1 MIGQLPMVSI
11 ITERNDIA
19 RSSANL
25 QETQLNIG
33 NVNVGSFGKVF
44 ERAVDG
50 HIYAQPLY
58 LPGVNIGGRGPRDV
72 VYVATMHN
80 SVYAFDAH
88 DPAAGAPYWH
98 RSLEPSC
105 ALPDGNIGFAC
116 GVYHDIAVEIGIV
129 STPVID
135 VAAGS
140 MFVVTFTRIGTPGS
154 LNANYRHW
162 LHKLDITTGADLA
175 GSPIQIH
182 ASFPN
187 SHGAVQF
194 DSKCQ
199 NQRSSLLLTGGV
211 LYLGFGSYCDSGP
224 YHGWIIGY
232 SAATLQPT
240 GAFCVTPNGS
250 EAGVWQAG
258 TGLAADE
265 GGNVYFLTGNGSFD
279 QNKSNFGDCLIKL
292 SPQLGLLDWFSP
304 FNNQTLSVKDAD
316 LGSAGVV
323 LLPNSDLLVGGG
335 KEGRL
340 YLIDRQHLGHFNPAG
355 DTQIPQSFQ
364 ATGVPDAAGHA
375 PPAATHH
382 IHGSAAYWDAAD
394 GARIYVWGENDWLRA
409 YRFDGSRF
417 VTVPGAAEINFKT
430 TLPETAVGGPA
441 LASDGVRL
449 GLAWTGGDPGR
460 HVNFEA
466 SADGSNFAGKI
477 MLNERSVDGPALT
490 FGNGT
495 WHIGWAGTDAQRH
508 LNIISSADGAQWVSK
523 VTLNETSPFGPALA
537 FGNGRL
543 FLAWTDQHNS
553 LNVMSSAD
561 GVHWSGKVTLT
572 DTSTRGPGLSFINGR
587 LYLLW
592 QSPPPTRSLNIMES
606 ADGITFTGKVILAD
620 NSDFHPSLI
629 DIGQFCL
636 AWTGRDTAQ
645 SLNTLTGTATHG
657 LGDKRTSRDTARG
670 APSLATLGPTT
681 FLGWTGTDGDP
692 AGHVNVAHVLGQP
705 LPTTSP
711 MLASMGMPGGMLSIS
726 ANGSEA
732 GSGIVWASLPLQ
744 GNANQ
749 QVVPGILRAFNA
761 QNVAQ
766 ELWNSHQN
774 AARDEVGNF
783 AKFCPPTVA
792 DGKVYLGT
800 FSGKLN
806 VYGHL

>member
-1 MIGQLPMVSI
+1 MVSV
-11 ITERNDIA
+11 ITERNDIG
-19 RSSANL
+19 RTSANL
-25 QETQLNIG
+25 QETQLTTA
-33 NVNVGSFGKVF
+33 NVNVGSFGKLF
-44 ERAVDG
+44 DRAVDG
-50 HIYAQPLY
+50 YIYAQPLY
-58 LPGVNIGGRGPRDV
+58 VPGVNIPGPTPHDV

-88 DPAAGAPYWH
+88 DPAVGAPYWQ

-105 ALPDGNIGFAC
+105 TLPDGNIGFAC
-116 GVYHDIAVEIGIV
+116 HPYRDIAVEIGIV

-154 LNANYRHW
+154 LNAKYQHW
-162 LHKLDITTGADLA
+162 LHKLDITTGADSA
-175 GSPIQIH
+175 GSPVQIQ
-182 ASFPN
+182 ASFPK
-187 SHGAVQF
+187 SQGVVQF

-199 NQRSSLLLTGGV
+199 NQRASLLLTGGI
-211 LYLGFGSYCDSGP
+211 LYIGFASYCDSGP

-232 SAATLQPT
+232 SASTLQSA

-250 EAGVWQAG
+250 EGGVWQAG
-258 TGLAADE
+258 TGLTADA

-279 QNKSNFGDCLIKL
+279 QHSNFGDCLIKL

-304 FNNQTLSVKDAD
+304 FNNQALSISDAD
-316 LGSAGVV
+316 LGSAGAV
-323 LLPNSDLLVGGG
+323 LLPNTDLLLGGG

-340 YLIDRQHLGHFNPAG
+340 YLINRQNLGHFNPVG

-364 ATGVPDAAGHA
+364 ATGVPDAAGNA

-382 IHGSAAYWDAAD
+382 IHGSPAYWDAAD
-394 GARIYVWGENDWLRA
+394 GARVYVWGENDWLRA
-409 YRFDGSRF
+409 YRFDGARF
-417 VTVPGAAEINFKT
+417 PIVPGAAEIDFTT
-430 TLPETAVGGPA
+430 TLPDTAVGAPA

-449 GLAWTGGDPGR
+449 GLAWTGTDLGH
-460 HVNFEA
+460 HVNFETTT
-466 SADGSNFAGKI
+466 DGTTFSGKVV
-477 MLNERSVDGPALT
+477 LNESSVDGPALA

-495 WHIGWAGTDAQRH
+495 WFIGWAGADPQRH
-508 LNIISSADGAQWVSK
+508 VNVISSVNGTQWTNK

-537 FGNGRL
+537 FGNGLL
-543 FLAWTDQHNS
+543 FLSWTDIHNS

-561 GVHWSGKVTLT
+561 GVHWSNKVTLT
-572 DTSTRGPGLSFINGR
+572 DTSASGPGLSFINGR

-592 QSPPPTRSLNIMES
+592 QSADSNRSLNIMES
-606 ADGITFTGKVILAD
+606 TNGTTFTSKVILAD
-620 NSDFHPSLI
+620 SSNFHPSLI

-636 AWTGRDTAQ
+636 AWTGRDVAQ
-645 SLNTLTGTATHG
+645 SLNTLTGAATHG
-657 LGDKRTSRDTARG
+657 LASKRTFGDTARG
-670 APSLATLGPTT
+670 APSMAKLGSTT
-681 FLGWTGTDGDP
+681 FLAWTGLI
-692 AGHVNVAHVLGQP
+692 GHVNVTHVLGQP
-705 LPTTSP
+705 LPVTSP
-711 MLASMGMPGGMLSIS
+711 MLAPMGMPGGMLSIS
-726 ANGSEA
+726 ANGNAA

-749 QVVPGILRAFNA
+749 NVVPGILRAFDA
-761 QNVAQ
+761 ENVAQ

-774 AARDEVGNF
+774 AARDDVGNF

-800 FSGKLN
+800 FSGNLN

>member
-1 MIGQLPMVSI
+1 MVSI
-11 ITERNDIA
+11 ITERNDIGRA
-19 RSSANL
+19 SANL
-25 QETQLNIG
+25 RETQLDTS

-58 LPGVNIGGRGPRDV
+58 LPGVNIPGSGPRDV

-88 DPAAGAPYWH
+88 DSAVRNPYWH

-105 ALPDGNIGFAC
+105 TLPDGNIGFVC

-135 VAAGS
+135 LTAGS
-140 MFVVTFTRIGTPGS
+140 MFVVTFTRIGNRGS
-154 LNANYRHW
+154 LNANYQHW
-162 LHKLDITTGADLA
+162 LHKIDITTGADLP
-175 GSPIQIH
+175 GSPVQIH

-187 SHGAVQF
+187 SNGAVQF

-199 NQRSSLLLTGGV
+199 NQRSSLLLTGGI
-211 LYLGFGSYCDSGP
+211 LYIGFASYCDSGP

-232 SAATLQPT
+232 SAATLKPA
-240 GAFCVTPNGS
+240 GAFCVTPNGT
-250 EAGVWQAG
+250 EGGVWQAG

-265 GGNVYFLTGNGSFD
+265 GGNLYFLTGNGSFD
-279 QNKSNFGDCLIKL
+279 QNESNFGDCLIKL

-304 FNNQTLSVKDAD
+304 FNNQALSRQDAD
-316 LGSAGVV
+316 LGSGGVV
-323 LLPNSDLLVGGG
+323 LLPNTDLLVGGG

-340 YLIDRQHLGHFNPAG
+340 YLIDRKNLGHFNPAG

-364 ATGVPDAAGHA
+364 ATGVRNMAGNA

-382 IHGSAAYWDAAD
+382 IHGSPAYWDAAD
-394 GARIYVWGENDWLRA
+394 GARVYVWGENDWLRA
-409 YRFDGSRF
+409 YRFDGVRF
-417 VTVPGAAEINFKT
+417 PIVPGAAEINFKT

-449 GLAWTGGDPGR
+449 GLAWTGGDPGQ
-460 HVNFEA
+460 HVNFET
-466 SADGSNFAGKI
+466 SADGSNFSGKVVLDE
-477 MLNERSVDGPALT
+477 MSVDGPALA

-495 WHIGWAGTDAQRH
+495 WFIGWTGTDPQRH
-508 LNIISSADGAQWVSK
+508 VNVISSVNGAQWINK
-523 VTLNETSPFGPALA
+523 VILNETSPFGPALA
-537 FGNGRL
+537 FGNGLL
-543 FLAWTDQHNS
+543 FLSWTDIHNS

-561 GVHWSGKVTLT
+561 GVHWSSKVTLT
-572 DTSTRGPGLSFINGR
+572 DMSASGPGLSFVNGR

-592 QSPPPTRSLNIMES
+592 QGRDPNRSLNIMES
-606 ADGITFTGKVILAD
+606 ANGTTFTNKVVLP
-620 NSDFHPSLI
+620 NSSNFHPSLI

-636 AWTGRDTAQ
+636 AWTGRDAAQ
-645 SLNTLTGTATHG
+645 SLNTLAGVTMDG
-657 LGDKRTSRDTARG
+657 LSNKRTFGDTARG
-670 APSLATLGPTT
+670 APSLAKLGSTT
-681 FLGWTGTDGDP
+681 FLGWTGNDP
-692 AGHVNVAHVLGQP
+692 AGHVNVTHILGQP

-711 MLASMGMPGGMLSIS
+711 MLAPMGMPGGMLSIS
-726 ANGSEA
+726 ANGSETR
-732 GSGIVWASLPLQ
+732 SGIVWASLPLQ
-744 GNANQ
+744 GDANQ
-749 QVVPGILRAFNA
+749 HVVPGILRAFDA
-761 QNVAQ
+761 ENVAR

-774 AARDEVGNF
+774 AGRDEVGNF